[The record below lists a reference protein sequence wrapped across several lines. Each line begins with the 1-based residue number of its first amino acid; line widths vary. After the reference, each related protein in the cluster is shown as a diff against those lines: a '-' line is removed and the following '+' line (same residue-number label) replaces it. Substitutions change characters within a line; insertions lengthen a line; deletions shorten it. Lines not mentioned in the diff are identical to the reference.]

1 MTRGHYSDA
10 LYDELRSVT
19 TTRALRHLN
28 ARDLAD
34 PEARAMAYVRAGLV
48 ITPLGAD
55 DLEAAR
61 RADKLIR
68 INAPVLHVRDA
79 A

>member
-1 MTRGHYSDA
+1 MTGGHFSDV
-10 LYDELRSVT
+10 LDDELRRVT

-34 PEARAMAYVRAGLV
+34 PEARAVAYVRAGLL

-55 DLEAAR
+55 DLEAVR
-61 RADKLIR
+61 RADKLIK